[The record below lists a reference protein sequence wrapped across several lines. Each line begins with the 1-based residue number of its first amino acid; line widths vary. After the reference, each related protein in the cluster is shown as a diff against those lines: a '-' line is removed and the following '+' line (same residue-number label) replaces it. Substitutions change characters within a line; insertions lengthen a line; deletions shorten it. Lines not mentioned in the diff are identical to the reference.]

1 MYALGH
7 PINLLSLCPPPTG
20 TFHPTSS
27 HPSIHFWI
35 ARSCFLLELVNPL
48 VVLSPRAFGSL
59 SRFFGE
65 CRYDGIDS
73 VRYAAHDGAMAPFAA
88 RAPIDNK
95 EIGIVARL
103 LLWSGGKKRR
113 IGREKTHTE
122 EGPARLEVSLVFI
135 VRARKICKVRITDR
149 PVET

>member
-1 MYALGH
+1 M
-7 PINLLSLCPPPTG
+7 
-20 TFHPTSS
+20 
-27 HPSIHFWI
+27 
-35 ARSCFLLELVNPL
+35 ELVNPL

-73 VRYAAHDGAMAPFAA
+73 DRYAAHDGAMAPFAA

-122 EGPARLEVSLVFI
+122 EGPPGGVWFSSFVHER
-135 VRARKICKVRITDR
+135 
-149 PVET
+149 